1 MIAISAREEDVGH
14 YLQSIMHTR
23 KPVLSA
29 AIQPATHPST
39 HKCQLAL
46 MPYRMYLLQSSTS
59 HSSTSSTSRGSCE
72 YAKQAAA
79 AAAAPLDRN
88 TWTVDAVTNKTQSPN
103 RTHWP
108 HP

>member
-29 AIQPATHPST
+29 AIQPTSHPPT

-46 MPYRMYLLQSSTS
+46 MPYRMYLQHQPWQLRICKTGSS
-59 HSSTSSTSRGSCE
+59 SSSSS
-72 YAKQAAA
+72 
-79 AAAAPLDRN
+79 
-88 TWTVDAVTNKTQSPN
+88 SP
-103 RTHWP
+103 
-108 HP
+108 